1 MTYEF
6 AMANYERN
14 MTAYRNATNHT
25 DKVRYLKYAKTWRA
39 VAHELL

>member
-14 MTAYRNATNHT
+14 MAAYRNTTDYA
-25 DKVRYLKYAKTWRA
+25 DKVRYLKYAKAWRA
-39 VAHELL
+39 IAHELL